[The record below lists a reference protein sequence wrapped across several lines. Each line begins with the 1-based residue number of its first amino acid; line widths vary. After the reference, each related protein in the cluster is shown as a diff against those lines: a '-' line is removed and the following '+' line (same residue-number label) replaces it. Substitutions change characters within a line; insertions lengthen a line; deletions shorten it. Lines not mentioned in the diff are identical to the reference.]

1 MANKK
6 DRYADLPE
14 GGRSEYGGGEV
25 PQRYPDGSSR
35 PLQDI
40 PASVGERARLLRQA
54 GMNDYSADPMTD
66 LPAAALTGIEYAKM
80 SAAQKEAY
88 DLDMVLYRERQ
99 ARRADLQERTNG
111 YIDETAQFEGERVDG
126 SLGSDQGIKS
136 SIERDASGS
145 AGGA

>member
-1 MANKK
+1 MAGKK

-25 PQRYPDGSSR
+25 PQRYPDGTSR

-54 GMNDYSADPMTD
+54 GMNDYDPDPMSD
-66 LPAAALTGIEYAKM
+66 MPAAALTGIEYSKM

-99 ARRADLQERTNG
+99 ARRSGLQERTNG

-126 SLGSDQGIKS
+126 SLGSDQGLS
-136 SIERDASGS
+136 ASIERDASG
-145 AGGA
+145 GA

>member
-6 DRYADLPE
+6 DRYADLE
-14 GGRSEYGGGEV
+14 NQGRSEYGGGEV
-25 PQRYPDGSSR
+25 SQRYPDGTSR
-35 PLQDI
+35 PLEEI
-40 PASVGERARLLRQA
+40 PASTGERTRLLRQA
-54 GMNDYSADPMTD
+54 GMNDYDPDPMSD
-66 LPAAALTGIEYAKM
+66 LPAAALTGIDYSKM

-99 ARRADLQERTNG
+99 ARRADLQDRTNG

-136 SIERDASGS
+136 SIERDASG
-145 AGGA
+145 GA

>member
-14 GGRSEYGGGEV
+14 GGHSEYGGGEV
-25 PQRYPDGSSR
+25 PQRYPDGTSR

-40 PASVGERARLLRQA
+40 PASTGERARLLRQA
-54 GMNDYSADPMTD
+54 GMNDYDPNPISDM
-66 LPAAALTGIEYAKM
+66 PAAALTGLEYSKM

-99 ARRADLQERTNG
+99 ERRSSLQERTNG
-111 YIDETAQFEGERVDG
+111 YIDETEQFSGDRVDG
-126 SLGSDQGIKS
+126 SIGSDQGIKS
-136 SIERDASGS
+136 SIERDASG
-145 AGGA
+145 GA

>member
-6 DRYADLPE
+6 DRYADLE
-14 GGRSEYGGGEV
+14 NSGRSEYGGGEV

-35 PLQDI
+35 PLEEI
-40 PASVGERARLLRQA
+40 AGSTGERARLLRQA
-54 GMNDYSADPMTD
+54 GINDYSADPMAD
-66 LPAAALTGIEYAKM
+66 LPAAALTGIEYSKM

-99 ARRADLQERTNG
+99 ARRSGLQERTNG

-126 SLGSDQGIKS
+126 SIGADQGIKS
-136 SIERDASGS
+136 SIERDASG
-145 AGGA
+145 GA